1 MYSLPQPP
9 PGPKPVVVRF
19 ARVSR
24 LSVILPPHS
33 VRFQQNLYNTWGLLL
48 DINQADEGLLSRQ
61 RLQICADRIGAQGC
75 PLPGLWGF
83 IDGTVRPTARP
94 RNNSFALHN
103 SVLHPWLN
111 QHSRDPKGKDIL
123 LFGDKGYGGTGFNLE
138 MSRRP
143 LLQIQA
149 PVFSHEL
156 GSVCCCSLAFPAASI
171 CWEDMAATAAVSS
184 ALEASLRREWR
195 RLALLPFSSS
205 PSAMVSSSSSA
216 VLAAA
221 AGAVLAAG
229 AGAGAVLA
237 AGAGAG
243 ASAAAAVRACRFA
256 NAVAPP

>member
-138 MSRRP
+138 MSRVRIAVEWAIGGIP
-143 LLQIQA
+143 TLSPRLNIKKDQCILSSNLVAQYR
-149 PVFSHEL
+149 
-156 GSVCCCSLAFPAASI
+156 VCAF
-171 CWEDMAATAAVSS
+171 MRN
-184 ALEASLRREWR
+184 ALSW
-195 RLALLPFSSS
+195 
-205 PSAMVSSSSSA
+205 
-216 VLAAA
+216 
-221 AGAVLAAG
+221 
-229 AGAGAVLA
+229 
-237 AGAGAG
+237 
-243 ASAAAAVRACRFA
+243 
-256 NAVAPP
+256 